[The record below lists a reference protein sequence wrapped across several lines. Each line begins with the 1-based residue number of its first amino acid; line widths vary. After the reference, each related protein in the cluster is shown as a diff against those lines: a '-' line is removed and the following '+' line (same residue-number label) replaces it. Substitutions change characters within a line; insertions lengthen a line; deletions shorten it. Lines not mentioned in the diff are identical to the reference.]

1 MDAIIDEFEQRVDEV
16 DSYLK
21 LLVRIENL
29 DVVLDN
35 QAKVPPLRVLGED
48 SFKVMKATVFLL
60 IYNLVESSIRS
71 ALRRVYEKIEDEGK
85 TLGDVREELRSLWI
99 GQRFRSYDSYS
110 ASAHN
115 YRELVEQITE
125 EVLQRSV
132 LKLSAKR
139 LPISGNLDSDRIRD
153 ICKRH
158 GVEVTVHHDAKGGVE
173 LGTVK
178 DQRNALGHGSVTF
191 TECGRQYAVS
201 DLDRIKRQTVVF
213 VRSILESVE
222 RYLEEGAYAGEAAR

>member
-1 MDAIIDEFEQRVDEV
+1 MDTIIDEFEQRVGEV

-21 LLVRIENL
+21 LLDRMEQPGVILYNR
-29 DVVLDN
+29 
-35 QAKVPPLRVLGED
+35 AKRRRLRVFGED

-71 ALRRVYEKIEDEGK
+71 AFRRVYEKIEDEGK
-85 TLGDVREELRSLWI
+85 ALGDVREELRRVWI
-99 GQRFRSYDSYS
+99 GQQFRTFDSDS
-110 ASAHN
+110 ASARN
-115 YRELVEQITE
+115 YRELVGRMAE

-139 LPISGNLDSDRIRD
+139 LPISGNLDADRIRSA
-153 ICKRH
+153 CKRH
-158 GVEVTVHHDAKGGVE
+158 GVGVNVHHRAKGGIE

-178 DQRNALGHGSVTF
+178 EQRNALGHGSVTF

-213 VRSILESVE
+213 VRSILRNIK
-222 RYLEEGAYAGEAAR
+222 RYLEEGAYVA